1 MTGVPVLPVLVI
13 TGYAIVVTI
22 LRWFFV
28 RDSAVDRLINRAL
41 GLAGVGMLIGLAT
54 TSSAVP
60 VVVGHVSAITGFFT
74 TSAIYGVARMLD
86 GGSGPDAHR
95 RQRRYDL
102 VALGGAVSAV
112 LVNMAV
118 VVHLIPVEISSR
130 WHSICSAGSGLPLAV
145 SGFLLMRASLR
156 EFRSAD
162 TPMGERVAY
171 GALIGVGVF
180 WACYAAILLVRY
192 RWGVPPDD
200 PGKVWALAGF
210 TSLAVITTL
219 LAIPLARIAAVRF
232 GWDRDSRDCRRLRPL
247 WAALTDA
254 VPHVAL
260 TPDDTPREPA
270 ERRYR
275 MAIEIRDALLHLRRQ
290 ADGDQDDDIGRRA
303 LEMLRGAELG
313 LPARSSADSHDVELR
328 HLLALADRWPEAESA
343 YIATDRSGLSA
354 VPGNR

>member
-13 TGYAIVVTI
+13 TAFAIVVTI
-22 LRWFFV
+22 LRLFFV

-41 GLAGVGMLIGLAT
+41 GLAGAGMLIALAT
-54 TSSAVP
+54 TWSAVP
-60 VVVGHVSAITGFFT
+60 VVVGHLGAITGFFT
-74 TSAIYGVARMLD
+74 ASAIYGAARMFD
-86 GGSGPDAHR
+86 AGSGQGAYR

-102 VALGGAVSAV
+102 VALCGSASTV
-112 LVNMAV
+112 LVNLAV
-118 VVHLIPVEISSR
+118 VLHLIPVELSSR
-130 WHSICSAGSGLPLAV
+130 WHSICSATSGLPLAV

-156 EFRSAD
+156 EVRSAD
-162 TPMGERVAY
+162 TPMVERVAY
-171 GALIGVGVF
+171 GALICVGVF
-180 WACYAAILLVRY
+180 WSCYSVALVVLY
-192 RWGVPPDD
+192 GMGVRPDD
-200 PGKVWALAGF
+200 PGKGLALAGF

-219 LAIPLARIAAVRF
+219 LAIPLARMAAVGL

-247 WAALTDA
+247 WSALTAA

-290 ADGDQDDDIGRRA
+290 ADGDHDDDIGRRA
-303 LEMLRGAELG
+303 LVILGGAQLG

-328 HLLALADRWPEAESA
+328 HLLALADRWPEAELA